1 MMTRDQAIKFMME
14 NPEAKVTHRLFSSD
28 EYLYMIGGIC
38 YDEMGYIFDDGT
50 IHHDGLQMRKG
61 GAWETDWDIYNDAVN
76 PEFKIAVTYQIQ
88 QSNDIYLKNPE
99 KHRCCGRMLGFDYVG
114 FKVFDSPSKYQAEA
128 AASNFINELESDMM
142 ITNDT
147 TKKYFHSM
155 VESIKLKLKNYD
167 SYVFRTYMSDDKHQA
182 TKIEVWILNNEQ
194 MIKQF
199 TDYKRKLFKNA
210 ITLKFK
216 SELERSPHEFK
227 VDDIVMHFKKEKDT
241 SGDPMAYVY
250 KIISLNARDTTDYDR
265 QVIYEALYNS
275 ADGVVKIGDHFVR
288 PYDEF
293 MDEVNHDKYPDI
305 KQKYRFE
312 IFQEGRKW

>member
-1 MMTRDQAIKFMME
+1 MMTRDQAIKLMME

-28 EYLYMIGGIC
+28 EYLYMIDGIC

-61 GAWETDWDIYNDAVN
+61 DAWETDWDIYNDAVD
-76 PEFKIAVTYQIQ
+76 PEFRIAVTYQIQ

-114 FKVFDSPSKYQAEA
+114 FKVFDSPSKYQAEE
-128 AASNFINELESDMM
+128 AASHFIDELEFDIM
-142 ITNDT
+142 ITNDR

-167 SYVFRTYMSDDKHQA
+167 SYAFRTYMSDEKHKS
-182 TKIEVWILNNEQ
+182 TKIEVWILNNDH
-194 MIKQF
+194 MLKQF
-199 TDYKRKLFKNA
+199 ANYKRKLFKNA

-227 VDDIVMHFKKEKDT
+227 ADDIVMHFKKEKDT

-250 KIISLNARDTTDYDR
+250 KIISLNARDTTNYER

-275 ADGVVKIGDHFVR
+275 ADGAVKIGDHFVR

-293 MDEVNHDKYPDI
+293 MDEVNHEKYPDI

-312 IFQEGRKW
+312 IFQEGRRW